1 MRDFNAA
8 KDTAEAGLL
17 SYKYTSSVNLFF
29 TGAYFDTAT
38 FMTRWVWFLLKEKLI
53 ILSNGCL
60 WRQAADDRRIQAR
73 ERYLLHP
80 PLCTTMHQCA
90 PVCMHHYACT
100 TMHHYA
106 PLCPLCTSMH
116 TMHYAHRYAPVCIRQ
131 YAPVSDTM
139 HQYAQHYALCTLSM
153 RYAVHVWLTVQS
165 THPQISVRPP
175 LCKLPPMH

>member
-90 PVCMHHYACT
+90 PVCTSMYAPLC
-100 TMHHYA
+100 MHHYA
-106 PLCPLCTSMH
+106 PLCT
-116 TMHYAHRYAPVCIRQ
+116 TMP
-131 YAPVSDTM
+131 TM
-139 HQYAQHYALCTLSM
+139 HQYAHYALCTPVCTSM
-153 RYAVHVWLTVQS
+153 HPPICTSIRHYAPVCTNMHTMYFTRHYVILCTLIMRRTVQC
-165 THPQISVRPP
+165 TR
-175 LCKLPPMH
+175 MG

>member
-73 ERYLLHP
+73 ERYPLHP
-80 PLCTTMHQCA
+80 
-90 PVCMHHYACT
+90 
-100 TMHHYA
+100 
-106 PLCPLCTSMH
+106 PLCTSMH
-116 TMHYAHRYAPVCIRQ
+116 TLHQYAHYAH
-131 YAPVSDTM
+131 
-139 HQYAQHYALCTLSM
+139 HYAHQ
-153 RYAVHVWLTVQS
+153 YAVHVWVTVQS
-165 THPQISVRPP
+165 THPQISVRRP
-175 LCKLPPMH
+175 LCTKSALCTMQTIIIHCPPHCAVTYTMHSKQH